1 MLLQEPKPK
10 KKNIDFNRKSLIES
24 SLLTVIGVIFILIGT
39 YVPFLSFLSLFTS
52 VPVIITTYR
61 NKMYYGLLSAVTT
74 TVILGFFIHPITAF
88 SALLVFLIPGVCIG
102 FFMREKRPAFE
113 SIFYGFLAMTFTTV
127 VFMQVLS
134 LFLSIDI
141 LDSILAI
148 LRESINLQYEIIKEI
163 PNVKKPNV
171 EEILSSVKLFFPSI
185 IIGST
190 LLMSFLNY
198 YMSALI
204 IRRTGDKNH
213 VASITE
219 FSMPGNISLGVLII
233 YLLTLVSGY
242 FNYPYYETLVLN
254 MAAIFILL
262 FFLQGIAVIGYF
274 FKHAKLN
281 KSAKTI
287 YILLLIVLLPVSS
300 FISIIGFADAVFN
313 FRRLKR

>member
-1 MLLQEPKPK
+1 
-10 KKNIDFNRKSLIES
+10 
-24 SLLTVIGVIFILIGT
+24 
-39 YVPFLSFLSLFTS
+39 
-52 VPVIITTYR
+52 
-61 NKMYYGLLSAVTT
+61 
-74 TVILGFFIHPITAF
+74 
-88 SALLVFLIPGVCIG
+88 
-102 FFMREKRPAFE
+102 MREKRPAFE
-113 SIFYGFLAMTFTTV
+113 SVFYGFLAMTFTTV

-148 LRESINLQYEIIKEI
+148 LRESLNLQYEMIKEI

-262 FFLQGIAVIGYF
+262 FFLQGVAVIGYF